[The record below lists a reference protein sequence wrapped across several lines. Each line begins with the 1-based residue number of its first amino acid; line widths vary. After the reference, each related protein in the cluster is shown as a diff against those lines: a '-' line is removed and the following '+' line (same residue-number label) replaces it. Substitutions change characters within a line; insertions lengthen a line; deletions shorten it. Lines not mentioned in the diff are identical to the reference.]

1 MKMFGEQRIEAPR
14 QRVWEGLN
22 DADIL
27 RQCIPGCQS
36 LEREGD
42 DRFNATVSLKVGPIG
57 ARFAGAVTLS
67 ERDPPSSYVIT
78 GEGKGGVA
86 GFASGMAKVRLEED
100 TGATILSYDVE
111 ALVGGKIAQL
121 GGAIVDATAK
131 RLAGS
136 FFKRFG
142 ELMVAPA
149 PTESAEQ

>member
-1 MKMFGEQRIEAPR
+1 MIGEQRIEAPR
-14 QRVWEGLN
+14 QKVWEGLN
-22 DADIL
+22 DPDVL
-27 RQCIPGCQS
+27 RQSIPGCQT
-36 LEREGD
+36 LQREAE
-42 DRFNATVSLKVGPIG
+42 DRFSATVSLKVGPIG

-67 ERDPPSSYVIT
+67 ELDPPSSYVIT

-86 GFASGMAKVRLEED
+86 GFASGMAKVRLED
-100 TGATILSYDVE
+100 DGGATLLSYEVE

-142 ELMVAPA
+142 ELMVGQ
-149 PTESAEQ
+149 TESADQ